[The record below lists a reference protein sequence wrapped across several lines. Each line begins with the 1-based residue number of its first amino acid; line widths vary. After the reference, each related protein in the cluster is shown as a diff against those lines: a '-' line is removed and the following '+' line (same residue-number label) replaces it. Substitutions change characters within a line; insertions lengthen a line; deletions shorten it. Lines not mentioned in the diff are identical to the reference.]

1 MSLGYFKGR
10 FFMSGI
16 QPSAHNFLDSKFD
29 KTLSA
34 PRIHGSPAVVH
45 ESGEN
50 PTETE
55 HGNHLIA
62 HELTHTVQQHS
73 AHPTEAKS
81 VSFGTPSKP
90 NQSSKEAPT
99 TTSTQPKPT
108 VSGASSLN
116 SQEAFH
122 DTNSATAEQIDGLLK
137 RYNSPHAGKGKEFV
151 SICKKNNINPL
162 LMLAVMQQESSFG
175 STKLKEENQ
184 ANPFS
189 VHFNEGAKGIKKLRL
204 KDGSL
209 PTLSQS
215 LDVAAKTMNKWSS
228 GSSTPLTT
236 AAPHYSETPTWAN
249 SITSHYNNY
258 LKKLNK

>member
-16 QPSAHNFLDSKFD
+16 SSSTPQGINLKLET
-29 KTLSA
+29 TLSNA
-34 PRIHGSPAVVH
+34 TVRNSQEVVH
-45 ESGEN
+45 TSAVSQPELAE
-50 PTETE
+50 
-55 HGNHLIA
+55 GNNLIA
-62 HELTHTVQQHS
+62 HDLVHTVQQHS
-73 AHPTEAKS
+73 AKHPSEAKS
-81 VSFGTPSKP
+81 VSFGTPSK
-90 NQSSKEAPT
+90 SVEKPT
-99 TTSTQPKPT
+99 TTTATQPKE
-108 VSGASSLN
+108 VVRSASNLN
-116 SQEAFH
+116 SQETFH
-122 DTNSATAEQIDGLLK
+122 NTNSATAEQIDGLLK

-151 SICKKNNINPL
+151 AICKKNNINPL

-236 AAPHYSETPTWAN
+236 AAPHYSATPTWAN

>member
-1 MSLGYFKGR
+1 
-10 FFMSGI
+10 MSGI
-16 QPSAHNFLDSKFD
+16 QPSAHSYLDSKFD
-29 KTLSA
+29 KTLGA
-34 PRIHGSPAVVH
+34 PRVHGSQAVVH
-45 ESGEN
+45 ESGTN
-50 PTETE
+50 KPETE
-55 HGNHLIA
+55 HGNNLIA
-62 HELTHTVQQHS
+62 HELSHTVQQHS
-73 AHPTEAKS
+73 AKHPSEAKS
-81 VSFGTPSKP
+81 VSFGTPSK
-90 NQSSKEAPT
+90 SVEKPT
-99 TTSTQPKPT
+99 TTTATQPKE
-108 VSGASSLN
+108 VVRSASNLN
-116 SQEAFH
+116 SQETFH
-122 DTNSATAEQIDGLLK
+122 NTNSATAEQIDGLLK

-151 SICKKNNINPL
+151 AICKKNNINPL

-236 AAPHYSETPTWAN
+236 AAPHYSATPTWAN

>member
-1 MSLGYFKGR
+1 MSA
-10 FFMSGI
+10 I
-16 QPSAHNFLDSKFD
+16 QPSAHSYLDSKFD
-29 KTLSA
+29 KTLGA
-34 PRIHGSPAVVH
+34 PRVHGSPDVVH
-45 ESGEN
+45 ESGASR
-50 PTETE
+50 PETE
-55 HGNHLIA
+55 HGNNLIA
-62 HELTHTVQQHS
+62 HELAHTVQQHS
-73 AHPTEAKS
+73 VKHPSEAKS

-90 NQSSKEAPT
+90 VEKPATSRGVDTTQKSTNVGKLDTKE
-99 TTSTQPKPT
+99 
-108 VSGASSLN
+108 V
-116 SQEAFH
+116 FH
-122 DTNSATAEQIDGLLK
+122 NTNTATAEQIDGLLK

-151 SICKKNNINPL
+151 AICKKNNINPL

-175 STKLKEENQ
+175 STKLKPENQ

-189 VHFNEGAKGIKKLRL
+189 VHFSEGAKGIKKLRL

-236 AAPHYSETPTWAN
+236 AAPHYSATPTWAN

-258 LKKLNK
+258 LKKLGK